1 MYCSGCFCGRFLP
14 MPCAGCSTLSANILL
29 DKAGLKGANRPSL
42 ICLDCCYSS
51 CVLQS
56 FVISVTPWM
65 FCLLRWDASFSYMS
79 FDPVDA
85 AVVALRAERQDVGGP
100 WLCVPGAGMGRC
112 REVRRDVGGPWLCVP
127 GAGMG
132 CCREAGREWW
142 YAGQSGPL
150 SRYDPQYHAQAT
162 KRWQCRGREWG
173 PIWTNRAPCRGSER
187 YHGHAPAHA
196 PRSCTEDGYCLA

>member
-1 MYCSGCFCGRFLP
+1 MDKILAHILLFVLAGEVVSDYHICKVGSMSNSMKCTSLIRVGSSLIGIAEAVERLSPSEVLELPPGYYTGSRNCGVNIDKDNVTVRSSMGLGRVIIHKLLWGMYCSGCFCGRFLP

-85 AVVALRAERQDVGGP
+85 AVVALRAQ
-100 WLCVPGAGMGRC
+100 
-112 REVRRDVGGPWLCVP
+112 RR
-127 GAGMG
+127 
-132 CCREAGREWW
+132 
-142 YAGQSGPL
+142 
-150 SRYDPQYHAQAT
+150 
-162 KRWQCRGREWG
+162 
-173 PIWTNRAPCRGSER
+173 
-187 YHGHAPAHA
+187 
-196 PRSCTEDGYCLA
+196 